1 VLCIYIPALDFVTKI
16 GYIIHM
22 NTEVLVSKK
31 AQKDIKKLPLIIKI
45 KFYTWVKLLDE
56 HGLKQ
61 ARKVKG
67 FNDEALKGNRKG
79 ERSIRLNRAYRAIYI
94 EKGGN
99 LELIEVLEVNKH
111 EY

>member
-1 VLCIYIPALDFVTKI
+1 MYSAIYFIPALDFVTDR
-16 GYIIHM
+16 GYKVYM

-61 ARKVKG
+61 ARKVKW
-67 FNDEALKGNRKG
+67 FNDEALKGNRRG
-79 ERSIRLNRAYRAIYI
+79 QRSID
-94 EKGGN
+94 
-99 LELIEVLEVNKH
+99 
-111 EY
+111 